1 MLNIVQWPPFNPLI
15 RDPHKNKD
23 AKGEV
28 PLSAIAVQL
37 LWKKLY
43 PFSARASSVF
53 WILCFLDFSG
63 HCCKKK
69 HNTACY
75 LKSYGI

>member
-1 MLNIVQWPPFNPLI
+1 MLNIVQWPPFNPRI

-28 PLSAIAVQL
+28 SLSAIAVRR

-43 PFSARASSVF
+43 PLRARASSVF
-53 WILCFLDFSG
+53 CLFFLRVFYVFVSFENIDAKG
-63 HCCKKK
+63 
-69 HNTACY
+69 
-75 LKSYGI
+75 GISVIS